1 MDHRSVLRVTKY
13 VNKGTLRLLAIA
25 GMVTAAC
32 VAVTSCLG
40 AVLIVRQLRLISA
53 QRKALPVLQKA
64 AEAYLAKNA
73 PEELPDGGRRKVFR
87 FPKAVP
93 DAAAVEADPEADQ
106 DEDRQ

>member
-13 VNKGTLRLLAIA
+13 VNKGTLRLLATA
-25 GMVTAAC
+25 GVVTAAC

-73 PEELPDGGRRKVFR
+73 PEELPNQGRRKVFR
-87 FPKAVP
+87 FPKATAEVET
-93 DAAAVEADPEADQ
+93 AEIEADP
-106 DEDRQ
+106 DEE